1 VDLLI
6 VTQGDWGE
14 RIADHLWRSAPSN
27 WQVSAWRGPTALPVV
42 IDEPG
47 RFLPASLPRAKL
59 LLALTESVGMS
70 DLVPDIA
77 QLCYAEAVIMPVD
90 KRSWARPGL
99 LNQVRS
105 RLESAAVAC
114 AFPMPFCSLTR
125 TKCQHPLIRVFAS
138 QYGRP
143 ELECT
148 VHQGCI
154 ASCQILRETPCG
166 NTRYIAERLV
176 GTAVERAPE
185 QAGLL
190 HHYFPCWG
198 GMGTD
203 PVHGSHTL
211 LHIAATMA
219 QKSVK
224 RAIKR
229 SWALGDQSGD
239 AVSVRRK

>member
-1 VDLLI
+1 VHLLI
-6 VTQGDWGE
+6 ATQGDWGQ
-14 RIADHLWRSAPSN
+14 RIADHIRRTAPGN
-27 WQVSAWRGPTALPVV
+27 WQLSVWRGPMTLPVV
-42 IDEPG
+42 IDELEE
-47 RFLPASLPRAKL
+47 FLPASLPNNEL
-59 LLALTESVGMS
+59 LLALTESAGMS

-77 QLCYAEAVIMPVD
+77 QLCRAEAVIMPVD

-99 LNQVRS
+99 LNQVRA
-105 RLESAAVAC
+105 RLESAAIAC
-114 AFPMPFCSLTR
+114 AFPMPFCSLTCA
-125 TKCQHPLIRVFAS
+125 KSQHPLIRQFAAR
-138 QYGRP
+138 YGRP

-148 VHQGCI
+148 VHQGCV

-176 GTAVERAPE
+176 GTAVEKAPE

-198 GMGTD
+198 GMATD

-219 QKSVK
+219 QKSVERTLK
-224 RAIKR
+224 TRANR
-229 SWALGDQSGD
+229 D
-239 AVSVRRK
+239 AVKG